1 MNEATW
7 YETFMPKEVGTV
19 FSLREMGLTE
29 IPESIAQYL
38 QNVTVLDLS
47 FNSLTSLPV
56 SINSCTK
63 LEEVWVNNNQ
73 LTSLPDLS
81 ALSLAR
87 LDVSHNKLTNISNV
101 NAIILDA
108 AHNELTSISNLGH
121 ITSIINLDNNQLI
134 DIETPICQLP
144 NLQILNICNNPIADV
159 ESISNQFTHPLSEFW
174 S

>member
-1 MNEATW
+1 MNESTW
-7 YETFMPKEVGTV
+7 YQTYMPKEVGVV

-29 IPESIAQYL
+29 IPESIGQHL

-47 FNSLTSLPV
+47 FNSLTSIPA
-56 SINSCTK
+56 SINSCAN
-63 LEEVWVNNNQ
+63 LQEIWINNNQ

-81 ALSLAR
+81 NLSLAR
-87 LDVSHNKLTNISNV
+87 LDVSHNKLTSISNI
-101 NAIILDA
+101 NAVILDA
-108 AHNELTSISNLGH
+108 THNELTNVSNLGH
-121 ITSIINLDNNQLI
+121 ITSIVNLENNQLT

-144 NLQILNICNNPIADV
+144 NLQILNIYNNPITNV